1 MNLLSFT
8 VGIATFFCCCYWRLF
23 SINQSFFYYYHI
35 SISEETESSIQRIIR
50 CSLLVAPLVVQ
61 VCHVS
66 VHSFCFC
73 SKEIILFSTITST
86 AMALLFS
93 FLLNY
98 FHSHFFIL
106 IYLRTLNRC
115 PLLSSLDLFL
125 YYLRS
130 SVLFISSNTLRAQAV
145 QIRQKRQISC
155 ISKERE
161 RKNVHE
167 CAYVNMRE
175 ERMCDTKRM
184 HVIQRYRVT

>member
-106 IYLRTLNRC
+106 IYLR
-115 PLLSSLDLFL
+115 
-125 YYLRS
+125 S